1 MYHIERYN
9 FTFNIMADKKDIMYL
24 QEVARTVRKN
34 VLSVIC
40 QAHASHIGSAYS
52 VVELLVY
59 LYEKVLRIQPKN
71 PRAANRDRFILS
83 KGWGVSA
90 LYAVLSYRKILNTAY
105 LTSYCKDGSLYIGIA
120 TRNGL
125 AGIEATTG
133 SMGHGLPL
141 AVGMALAAKM
151 RHRKYRVFVIIG
163 DGELDEGSTWE
174 AILQGAHFK
183 LDNLIVIVD
192 CNGWQSF
199 GRTRDV
205 LNIEPLAKKFT
216 AFGWS
221 VKNANGHDFT
231 DIEKAFKHIPF
242 ANNKPSVVI
251 AKTIKGKG
259 VSVFEDSNE
268 WHYRTPGPKEIA
280 IARRELNT

>member
-1 MYHIERYN
+1 
-9 FTFNIMADKKDIMYL
+9 MADKKEIIRL
-24 QEVARTVRKN
+24 QKIARTIRKN

-40 QAHASHIGSAYS
+40 MAHASHIGSAYS

-59 LYEKVLRIQPKN
+59 LYEKVLRIQPN
-71 PRAANRDRFILS
+71 HPRAANRDRFILS

-90 LYAVLSYRKILNTAY
+90 LYAMLSYKKILDKTY
-105 LTSYCKDGSLYIGIA
+105 LTSYCKDGSPYIGIA

-125 AGIEATTG
+125 PGLEATTG

-141 AVGMALAAKM
+141 GIGMALAAKM
-151 RHRKYRVFVIIG
+151 KHQKYRVFVIIG

-174 AILQGAHFK
+174 AILQGSQFK

-192 CNGWQSF
+192 CNGWQSY

-205 LNIEPLAKKFT
+205 LNTEPLKDKFT

-221 VKNANGHDFT
+221 VKKVNGHDFE
-231 DIEKAFKHIPF
+231 DIGKAFTHIPF
-242 ANNKPSVVI
+242 VKNKPSVVI

-280 IARRELNT
+280 IAITELNK